1 MFHKLN
7 RPIVGLE
14 TEALFVARL
23 VYPYPRAHEHA
34 APNGAAY
41 STQE

>member
-1 MFHKLN
+1 MLN
-7 RPIVGLE
+7 RPITDLGIEVS
-14 TEALFVARL
+14 FVAHL
-23 VYPYPRAHEHA
+23 GFGYPRVREHA